1 MKVTQS
7 YPTLCD
13 TMDYPVHGILQ
24 ARILQWVAFP
34 FSRGSSQPRDKPRS
48 PALQAD
54 SLPDALQGKLKNT
67 GVGSLSLLHW
77 IFPTQELNRGLQHC
91 RWILCHLSYYGSE
104 QMSNNML
111 QSIWYST
118 KYFHCSKNLYFLPA
132 NSPHP
137 PQLLATTDFFY
148 CLSSCCCSVTQS

>member
-1 MKVTQS
+1 
-7 YPTLCD
+7 
-13 TMDYPVHGILQ
+13 MDGLPLPSPQDLPNPGIQ
-24 ARILQWVAFP
+24 
-34 FSRGSSQPRDKPRS
+34 PRS

-54 SLPDALQGKLKNT
+54 SLLDELQGKPKNT

-77 IFPTQELNRGLQHC
+77 IFQTQELNRGLQHC
-91 RWILCHLSYYGSE
+91 RQILCQLSYYGSE

-132 NSPHP
+132 TSPHP